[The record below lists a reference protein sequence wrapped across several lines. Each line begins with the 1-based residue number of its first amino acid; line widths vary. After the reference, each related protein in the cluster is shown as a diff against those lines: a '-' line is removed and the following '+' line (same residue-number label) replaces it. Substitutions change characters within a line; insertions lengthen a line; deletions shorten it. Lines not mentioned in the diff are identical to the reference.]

1 MASDVRSRRAIL
13 RLVALTMAVLSPWRA
28 NALAQQ
34 VTRPQSQWFA
44 IPNNAAFE
52 TGDTWAVNGQR
63 YRLYGVQSCIR
74 GTAYTAADGSK
85 RDCGDASLGMLA
97 GLVKAWRP
105 FCAAIAT
112 SRQDST
118 NFVVCYADTPTPQG
132 PQRVELGTALIASGF
147 AFAALTQAGR
157 PVSVPYLVAEQQAKA
172 ARAGL
177 WAFPDTPN
185 PNAVLLNALKNA
197 PTTTQHR

>member
-1 MASDVRSRRAIL
+1 MATSSHWSA
-13 RLVALTMAVLSPWRA
+13 T
-28 NALAQQ
+28 ALAQTATQ
-34 VTRPQSQWFA
+34 PRSQWAA
-44 IPNNAAFE
+44 IPGDAVFE

-85 RDCGDASLGMLA
+85 RDCGDASLGMLT

-112 SRQDST
+112 NPNDST

-147 AFAALTQAGR
+147 AFAALTQEGR
-157 PVSVPYLVAEQQAKA
+157 PVSFPYLVAEREAEA

-185 PNAVLLNALKNA
+185 PNTVLLNALKSA
-197 PTTTQHR
+197 PSATQDR